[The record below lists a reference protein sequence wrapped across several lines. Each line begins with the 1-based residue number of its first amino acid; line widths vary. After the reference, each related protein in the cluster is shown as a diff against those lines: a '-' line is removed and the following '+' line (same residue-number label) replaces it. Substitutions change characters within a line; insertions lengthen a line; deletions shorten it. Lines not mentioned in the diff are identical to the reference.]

1 MVGGEDRLSALG
13 DDILRHILHFV
24 PSKEAAS
31 TSVLSRRWGSLWRSS
46 GAVNLAVRIDGVDD
60 RDYER
65 NNDRIFSCQ
74 EAFVR
79 AAEAALAAA
88 EAAVTRLT
96 LRVDA
101 DDGRGCSSVI
111 NKFLHHT
118 RGCWRTD
125 ADVVG
130 RVLSHPASR
139 RVEVLRVAL
148 VEAFDAARFADQ
160 EIHQSKTSCD
170 LASLPSS
177 ETLRVLDLTSAA
189 PVLDAVHLEAVLFT
203 GVDLD
208 QAPQEHGHQ
217 FGLGDAQS
225 DDDDGTKTPAPPVVR
240 LSFPTVT
247 TLVLA
252 RCGLD
257 DSKHMAWAMEID
269 VPRLRSFVYK
279 GQIRP
284 FVLQSAAPGIERAD
298 LHFLHDDPY
307 GDQRLKPGYDKER
320 PRVLFW
326 QFLHS
331 FASARIL
338 KLTVDRN
345 LKDIA
350 AIGKARRAKLLCAF
364 RNVERLELEGVH
376 DPTSKTAAVAIAN
389 LLHCCPVLGDLTLK
403 LSTVPHDSLKGN
415 TYGSHVLERKY
426 SLDHDKSVR
435 HFMRR
440 SHISVEDANG
450 DCDGRYKYNDV
461 PDIPGL
467 SRHSFTCLQNSLRR
481 VSLQFRLDDSSSSSC
496 LGVRLVKFFADNAVV
511 LEEIRVDTGNR
522 RLYEHLNFRNHGNPT
537 SHKPELVLNN
547 FTTRLGHR
555 VGRMMQSLFPQD
567 PNFRGRRVVTFHDQ
581 RDYIFFR
588 HHSKPKLFLMAQ
600 ECGPRITLKL
610 LTLQHGTFDTK
621 SEEYEWVHKP
631 DMDISR
637 RRFFL

>member
-13 DDILRHILHFV
+13 DDLLRRILHFV

-46 GAVNLAVRIDGVDD
+46 GAVNLAVRVDGVDD
-60 RDYER
+60 DHDYER
-65 NNDRIFSCQ
+65 NEDHIFSCQ

-88 EAAVTRLT
+88 EVPVTRLT

-101 DDGRGCSSVI
+101 GHARGSFNAI
-111 NKFLHHT
+111 GHFLLST

-130 RVLSHPASR
+130 RVLSHHAAR
-139 RVEVLRVAL
+139 RVEELRVAL
-148 VEAFDAARFADQ
+148 VEALDACLFSDQ
-160 EIHQSKTSCD
+160 EVDRCQTICH

-177 ETLRVLDLTSAA
+177 EALRVLDLTKCDLDQLATVAFPRLVTLRLRLTSVHHPSLDTLLSAA

-217 FGLGDAQS
+217 FGDAEP
-225 DDDDGTKTPAPPVVR
+225 DDNDDGTKTPAPPVVR

-247 TLVLA
+247 KLLLV
-252 RCGLD
+252 RCGVYGT
-257 DSKHMAWAMEID
+257 KRMTWAMEID
-269 VPRLRSFVYK
+269 APRVRSFVYK
-279 GQIRP
+279 GQMRP
-284 FVLQSAAPGIERAD
+284 FVLRSSAPGIDRAD
-298 LHFLHDDPY
+298 LHLHDDPY
-307 GDQRLKPGYDKER
+307 GDQRLEPGYDKER

-376 DPTSKTAAVAIAN
+376 HPGSKTAPVAIAN

-403 LSTVPHDSLKGN
+403 LSTVPHHSRKGE
-415 TYGSHVLERKY
+415 TYGWQVLERKF
-426 SLDHDKSVR
+426 SLDHDKSIR
-435 HFMRR
+435 RFMRR
-440 SHISVEDANG
+440 SHISTEDTNG
-450 DCDGRYKYNDV
+450 DCDDRYDDV

-467 SRHSFTCLQNSLRR
+467 SQHLFACLQCSLRR

-496 LGVRLVKFFADNAVV
+496 LGVRLIKFFADNAPH
-511 LEEIRVDTGNR
+511 LEEMRVDTGNR
-522 RLYEHLNFRNHGNPT
+522 RLYEHLNFRVYQIAIRRCDP
-537 SHKPELVLNN
+537 S
-547 FTTRLGHR
+547 
-555 VGRMMQSLFPQD
+555 SLF
-567 PNFRGRRVVTFHDQ
+567 
-581 RDYIFFR
+581 
-588 HHSKPKLFLMAQ
+588 S
-600 ECGPRITLKL
+600 
-610 LTLQHGTFDTK
+610 
-621 SEEYEWVHKP
+621 
-631 DMDISR
+631 
-637 RRFFL
+637 FFLPI